1 MALNRRSFLLGLP
14 LVAGGLGCS
23 SGSGTAVTQARSPGR
38 LASAVSPGKP
48 AVLVCMP
55 DTKQTRE
62 VWSGLKDELA
72 GHFTLVAVDVHGD
85 HGGEV
90 LARAMAELHPVCV
103 VLMNNPTVFA
113 YARYQATAGLA
124 AYPPAI
130 VVMTSF
136 LDRRPTAIAGAT
148 GISYEVPLITVVTNL
163 RKLMSS
169 PVERVGV
176 IRRMP
181 LHSFVTHQAEL
192 ARREQIGVIEQP
204 VSLEPNAAE
213 LKYALREVKQHCDAI
228 WVLNDDRLLSER
240 LIADGW
246 LPGLNERP
254 YKPAIVGAASLVSPG
269 QSFGTF
275 AVLPDHGALGVQ
287 TANRIFDLADADFKL
302 TEHDE
307 VDLPLSTTT
316 SVDLVQA
323 RARFALRQDALE
335 QVDHILE

>member
-1 MALNRRSFLLGLP
+1 MALNRRSFLLTLP
-14 LVAGGLGCS
+14 LLAGAAACS
-23 SGSGTAVTQARSPGR
+23 SGTGGAITGVHSAHLLAGSVT
-38 LASAVSPGKP
+38 PGKP
-48 AVLVCMP
+48 TVLVCMP

-62 VWSGLKDELA
+62 VWLGLKDELK
-72 GHFTLVAVDVHGD
+72 GHFTLVVVAVEGD
-85 HGGEV
+85 QADAV
-90 LARAMAELHPVCV
+90 LMRAMTEHRPACV
-103 VLMNNPTVFA
+103 VLMNNPTVLA
-113 YARYQATAGLA
+113 YARYQAA
-124 AYPPAI
+124 AHLTHYPPAI

-181 LHSFVTHQAEL
+181 LHTFVARQAEL
-192 ARREQIGVIEQP
+192 ARREQIGVFEQP
-204 VSLEPNAAE
+204 VSLDPNAAE

-228 WVLNDDRLLSER
+228 WILNDDRLLSEH

-254 YKPAIVGAASLVSPG
+254 YRPAIVGAASLVSPA

-275 AVLPDHGALGVQ
+275 AVLPDHTALGVQ
-287 TANRIFDLADADFKL
+287 TANRVFDLEDAGFRL
-302 TEHDE
+302 TERDE

-316 SVDLVQA
+316 TVDLVQA
-323 RARFALRQDALE
+323 RERFALRQDALE